1 MPILFFIVFIDLVG
15 FGIII
20 PLLPFYGEFYQATP
34 AMVGLLMATY
44 SFTQFLAAP
53 FWGRLSDRVGRRPVL
68 LVSLAGAAAA
78 YVWLGLAESLWMLF
92 AARAVGGFMAGNISA
107 AFAYVADVT
116 SRDDRAKGMGMIG
129 AAFGLGFIAG
139 PAIGGLLAGPDP
151 VHADF
156 HTPAFAAAS
165 MSAVALL
172 LALMTLKESLAAD
185 VRKRL
190 AEAPR
195 QTRLAMFRDALKR
208 PNVGLL
214 IGLTFLATFVFAG
227 LESTFAMWSRRQF
240 GWGPEQN
247 GYLFAFVGLLSAGI
261 QGGLIGRLA
270 RRFGEARLIIQG
282 AAALAIGVALIPFS
296 HDLPWLLLAMVI
308 AAYGFSVISP
318 SLSSLI
324 SLQVGDDEQ
333 GGIMGVSRSAATM
346 ARFLGPAWA
355 GLLFETFGRNWPYFG
370 GALVMAVVV
379 GIALAS
385 LRALDRATAAV
396 PAAAK
401 AAAKGAEDGAS
412 RRP

>member
-20 PLLPFYGEFYQATP
+20 PRLPFYGEFHQATP
-34 AMVGLLMATY
+34 ATVGLLMATY

-53 FWGRLSDRVGRRPVL
+53 FWGRLSDRIGRRPVL
-68 LVSLAGAAAA
+68 LISLAGTATA

-92 AARAVGGFMAGNISA
+92 AARAVGGFMAGNIST

-116 SRDDRAKGMGMIG
+116 SRQDRAKGMGMIG

-156 HTPAFAAAS
+156 HTPAFAAAA
-165 MSAVALL
+165 MSTAALLVALV
-172 LALMTLKESLAAD
+172 TLKESLAAD
-185 VRKRL
+185 IRRRL
-190 AEAPR
+190 AETPR
-195 QTRLAMFRDALKR
+195 QARLAMFRQALRR
-208 PNVGLL
+208 PTVGLL
-214 IGLTFLATFVFAG
+214 IVLTFLATFVFAG

-247 GYLFAFVGLLSAGI
+247 GYLFAFVGLLSAVI
-261 QGGLIGRLA
+261 QGGLIGPLA
-270 RRFGEARLIIQG
+270 RRFGEARLIVQG
-282 AAALAIGVALIPFS
+282 AAALAVGVLLIPFS
-296 HDLPWLLLAMVI
+296 HGLPLLLVAMVV
-308 AAYGFSVISP
+308 AGYGFSIVSP
-318 SLSSLI
+318 ALTSLI

-333 GGIMGVSRSAATM
+333 GGIMGVTRSAATM

-355 GLLFETFGRNWPYFG
+355 GLLFETLGRDWPYFG

-379 GIALAS
+379 GLSLHALK
-385 LRALDRATAAV
+385 ALDR
-396 PAAAK
+396 PAAGTAK
-401 AAAKGAEDGAS
+401 SGGG
-412 RRP
+412 RRAPGRP

>member
-20 PLLPFYGEFYQATP
+20 PLLPFYGEFHDASPAT
-34 AMVGLLMATY
+34 VGLLMATY

-53 FWGRLSDRVGRRPVL
+53 FWGRLSDHLGRRPVL
-68 LVSLAGAAAA
+68 LVSLAGAVAA
-78 YVWLGLAESLWMLF
+78 YLWLGLAESLWMLF
-92 AARAVGGFMAGNISA
+92 AARAVGGFMAGNIST

-116 SRDDRAKGMGMIG
+116 PREDRAKGMGMIG

-139 PAIGGLLAGPDP
+139 PAIGGLLAGADP

-156 HTPAFAAAS
+156 HTPAFAAAA
-165 MSAVALL
+165 MSAIALLVALV
-172 LALMTLKESLAAD
+172 TLKESLAAD
-185 VRKRL
+185 IRRRL

-195 QTRLAMFRDALKR
+195 QPRLSMFRQALKR

-214 IGLTFLATFVFAG
+214 IVLTFLATFVFAG

-247 GYLFAFVGLLSAGI
+247 GYLFAFVGLLSAVI
-261 QGGLIGRLA
+261 QGGLVGRLA
-270 RRFGEARLIIQG
+270 RRFGEARLIVHG
-282 AAALAIGVALIPFS
+282 AAALAIGVMLIPFS
-296 HDLPWLLLAMVI
+296 HSLPLLLVAMVI
-308 AAYGFSVISP
+308 AGYGFSVISP
-318 SLSSLI
+318 SLTSLI

-333 GGIMGVSRSAATM
+333 GGIMGVTRSAATM

-355 GLLFETFGRNWPYFG
+355 GLLFETLGRDWPYFG

-379 GIALAS
+379 GLGLHGLKALH
-385 LRALDRATAAV
+385 RPAV
-396 PAAAK
+396 GAAK
-401 AAAKGAEDGAS
+401 PAGGQGARE
-412 RRP
+412 RP